1 MVTPATE
8 IVNKLSNYERRYAAG
23 MAAAENVSWY
33 DVPGVQIFGAILGT
47 LVLVYA
53 IRRIFK

>member
-1 MVTPATE
+1 MVTPVPE
-8 IVNKLSNYERRYAAG
+8 IVNKPSSCRRRYSAG
-23 MAAAENVSWY
+23 MAAENVSWY
-33 DVPGVQIFGAILGT
+33 DVPGVQIFGAVIGT

>member
-1 MVTPATE
+1 M
-8 IVNKLSNYERRYAAG
+8 
-23 MAAAENVSWY
+23 AAENVSWY
-33 DVPGVQIFGAILGT
+33 DVPGVQIFGAVIGA

>member
-1 MVTPATE
+1 M
-8 IVNKLSNYERRYAAG
+8 
-23 MAAAENVSWY
+23 AAENVSWY
-33 DVPGVQIFGAILGT
+33 DVPGVQIFGAVIGT